1 MSSWVFFEYV
11 KKNQMKI
18 KSTTLQFPQQIRG
31 RKEEESD
38 QMKEHDDEI
47 IRIHTT
53 HDDGC

>member
-1 MSSWVFFEYV
+1 
-11 KKNQMKI
+11 MKI

>member
-1 MSSWVFFEYV
+1 
-11 KKNQMKI
+11 MKT
-18 KSTTLQFPQQIRG
+18 KFTTLQFPQQIRG

>member
-1 MSSWVFFEYV
+1 
-11 KKNQMKI
+11 MKT
-18 KSTTLQFPQQIRG
+18 KSTTLQFPQQIKE
-31 RKEEESD
+31 RKEGESD